1 MPLQKIR
8 TLYLFTYFK
17 ISFITNRKSV
27 VCNIILYA
35 TIIDIKLFTCKFWSW
50 KSPTD
55 AVSPKSELSSRLS
68 LDGQH
73 MLSSL
78 LLSWECW
85 LNECWSAPYSEA
97 LESKRDKRPL
107 LDGLSKTV
115 CNDRRYN
122 HYNIKTRL
130 HCVVKLQYRDFSCS
144 YPTCFW
150 RATFFW
156 WPAACFLPPS
166 SCI

>member
-1 MPLQKIR
+1 M
-8 TLYLFTYFK
+8 LYLLYLYDYTE
-17 ISFITNRKSV
+17 ISFNTNRKFMV
-27 VCNIILYA
+27 RIILNA
-35 TIIDIKLFTCKFWSW
+35 TEQFTCESW

-55 AVSPKSELSSRLS
+55 AVSPKSELSRRLS

-85 LNECWSAPYSEA
+85 LNELWSAPYSEA

-115 CNDRRYN
+115 FNSRYV
-122 HYNIKTRL
+122 ILSLSKIR
-130 HCVVKLQYRDFSCS
+130 
-144 YPTCFW
+144 
-150 RATFFW
+150 TFFLTRHISRERPF
-156 WPAACFLPPS
+156 PASQLAFCR
-166 SCI
+166 